1 MKTADQEDAA
11 LSVFPFSFFSSWL
24 WLYVGMLLS
33 LSASRRISDVIV
45 DNGID
50 DESVDPL
57 IRHIS
62 ISISFSGVQIVRILI

>member
-1 MKTADQEDAA
+1 M
-11 LSVFPFSFFSSWL
+11 
-24 WLYVGMLLS
+24 
-33 LSASRRISDVIV
+33 SDVIV

-50 DESVDPL
+50 DDSVDPL